1 MNNFIELHN
10 CKRDNFP
17 KMLINVNH
25 IASVEEFGG
34 MSIICLNA
42 PKCEGV
48 IVMET
53 YEKVKQLII
62 MSNPTANKDGEC

>member
-10 CKRDNFP
+10 CERDNFP

-42 PKCEGV
+42 PKREE
-48 IVMET
+48 IIIMET
-53 YEKVKQLII
+53 YEEVKQLII
-62 MSNPTANKDGEC
+62 MSDPTANMDGE